1 MKKILALFGLLCSLY
16 AYKFDSYWLTLLHYK
31 KNLLGNYVSL
41 IDDKNFFISEKGK
54 YNPYKEFLVS
64 IKLIKTDPQKFAC
77 RFPLRYEY
85 INSKYHLNDFNISE
99 CKELNKYLKDVNPQ
113 KAVLVFADA
122 DMNKPASM
130 FGHTFIRID
139 TKENLPVLSSAV
151 NYAAHVTDT
160 NGILFA
166 FKGIFGFYK
175 AYYSLMPYYDKLKQ
189 YSDKDNRDLW
199 EYGLKLNKKQV
210 LNMALHIW
218 ELKDIYSDY
227 YFFSENCSYNILF
240 LIEAADSDLHV
251 TDDYFLTVIPIDTV
265 KDLKSKGMIVSY
277 NYRPSLVTQI
287 ETISKPVKNKEIIV
301 KIAKG
306 LIPAKKVLDLNI
318 TEEKKA
324 RILDS
329 AVRYL
334 EYLSKKIY
342 IDKNVYTKRFISILK
357 VRSKVK
363 YISDYHYKIPF
374 NPVNSH
380 NSKRLSFT
388 AGHDNGNN
396 YIKFGLR
403 LAYHTLVDP
412 IKGYKLGSSLA
423 FGNFEVIYKNSQL
436 KFNKIGL
443 VEIESLTP
451 RDEFFKPISW
461 KIFAGFYRKVI
472 HNNNK
477 LVFEIN
483 PGGGFT
489 YKIDHSLV
497 YALINTDFNFNSDY
511 NKNYSF
517 GAGLESGVI
526 KYFNNNAIIA
536 NIGINRYLLGDIHT
550 YKYFNFKYRYT
561 LNIQNA
567 IVFAYKYENE
577 YEVNKKVQFSL
588 MHYF

>member
-1 MKKILALFGLLCSLY
+1 MRKILALLGLLCSLY
-16 AYKFDSYWLTLLHYK
+16 SYNYDPYWLTLLHYK
-31 KNLLGNYVSL
+31 KNFLGNYVSL
-41 IDDKNFFISEKGK
+41 IDDKNFFVSKNGK
-54 YNPYKEFLVS
+54 YNPNEEFLAS
-64 IKLIKTDPQKFAC
+64 IKLIKTDPKKFAC
-77 RFPLRYEY
+77 KFPLRYKY
-85 INSKYHLNDFNISE
+85 INYKYHLSDFNLSE
-99 CKELNKYLKDVNPQ
+99 CKELSKYLKDVNPE

-199 EYGLKLNKKQV
+199 EYGLKLNKKQIE
-210 LNMALHIW
+210 NMALHIW

-227 YFFSENCSYNILF
+227 FFFSENCSYNILF
-240 LIEAADSDLHV
+240 LIEVADPNLHV

-287 ETISKPVKNKEIIV
+287 ETISKPVRNKTLIV

-306 LIPAKKVLDLNI
+306 QIPAFYVLTLNI

-342 IDKNVYTKRFISILK
+342 IDKNEYTKRFISILK
-357 VRSKVK
+357 ARSKIK
-363 YISDYHYKIPF
+363 YISNYQYKTPY

-380 NSKRLSFT
+380 NSKRISFT
-388 AGHDNGNN
+388 LGHDDIN
-396 YIKFGLR
+396 YVKMGLR
-403 LAYHTLVDP
+403 LSYHTLIDP
-412 IKGYKLGSSLA
+412 IEGYKVGSSLA
-423 FGNFEVIYKNSQL
+423 FGNFEAIFKNNEL
-436 KFNKIGL
+436 KVNRIGL
-443 VEIESLTP
+443 VEIESLTK
-451 RDEFFKPISW
+451 RDEFFKPVSW
-461 KIFAGFYRKVI
+461 KVFAGFYRKNI
-472 HNNNK
+472 HNKNK

-489 YKIDHSLV
+489 YEIKKALV
-497 YALINTDFNFNSDY
+497 YAMINTDINLNSDY
-511 NKNYSF
+511 NKGYSF
-517 GAGLESGVI
+517 GVGIESGIV
-526 KYFNNNAIIA
+526 KYDGNNAIIM
-536 NIGINRYLLGDIHT
+536 NLGINRYFLGDIHT
-550 YKYFNFKYRYT
+550 KRYFNFNYRFTVNVQNALALDYKFEDEYQINRKIE
-561 LNIQNA
+561 LNI
-567 IVFAYKYENE
+567 F
-577 YEVNKKVQFSL
+577 
-588 MHYF
+588 HYF